1 MRRVIKRL
9 ILPVALLFMIGAGA
23 SACMEDDSSQAKET
37 NRQQSNYDR
46 LTANQPAK
54 SMQYSPTRDT
64 INFWIDTW
72 GKDPNK
78 LSYVYLQASNGQ
90 LAGYFVFKGLPVSYC
105 ASLTPNYRI
114 HGDANGGNVLTPAP
128 AMDGVFY
135 GGQGSCQTYYG
146 RDATTDSYLEYT
158 VGTGISALIY
168 EQPLARQDVEPLG
181 ITKIED
187 VK

>member
-1 MRRVIKRL
+1 MHRVKRTL
-9 ILPVALLFMIGAGA
+9 AALAALAALFALA
-23 SACMEDDSSQAKET
+23 ACEDQPSSQQQEA
-37 NRQQSNYDR
+37 NRQQSSYDR
-46 LTANQPAK
+46 LTAGQPAK
-54 SMQYSPTRDT
+54 TMSYSPTRET

-72 GKDPNK
+72 DEPNK

-90 LAGYFVFKGLPVSYC
+90 LVGYYIFKGLPVSYC

-114 HGDANGGNVLTPAP
+114 RDGDSTDGDLVLPAP
-128 AMDGVFY
+128 AMDGVYY
-135 GGQGSCQTYYG
+135 GGSGSCSTYYG

-168 EQPLARQDVEPLG
+168 EQPLPRQDVEPLG
-181 ITKIED
+181 FTKVED